1 MKRNSWSED
10 KLLLLQ
16 ELYPMESNV
25 YTAAVL
31 QMSASAVFKKAKEM
45 GLMKVAKSKTME
57 RAEYISKHFHDSSY
71 AEMAEKLGVSKAC
84 VYQCAR
90 QLGLERNKAVNAS
103 VASRVRKELLQRE
116 RRRVIFGLDPLTK
129 IQVVS
134 NRAKSRLRSQMKQ
147 HGYIVDENKFIL
159 YYTES
164 MHRLLNREQRGQ
176 KLGLRFLP
184 LPIPENKFLNA
195 L

>member
-1 MKRNSWSED
+1 
-10 KLLLLQ
+10 
-16 ELYPMESNV
+16 MESNV

-57 RAEYISKHFHDSSY
+57 RAEYISKHFQDSSY

-84 VYQCAR
+84 VYQCVR

-116 RRRVIFGLDPLTK
+116 RPTGY
-129 IQVVS
+129 
-134 NRAKSRLRSQMKQ
+134 LRTGSA
-147 HGYIVDENKFIL
+147 DENSGGVEPGEVASALADETAWL
-159 YYTES
+159 Y
-164 MHRLLNREQRGQ
+164 RG
-176 KLGLRFLP
+176 
-184 LPIPENKFLNA
+184 
-195 L
+195 